1 MTKDC
6 LNRPDYDQGYHHHGA
21 ETNPYPGQSFSDD
34 FDDGGGFDQGDGTT
48 EHPFHALKKLLNT
61 GKFYYSVDFDLT
73 RRLQD
78 RIENNNHTVD
88 IASLDEGLLWNSYM
102 IRPLLQFRER
112 LTNQERKALDRS
124 QLLTSVVRGFVRT
137 ILIPPSSNP
146 LRKTRPTNS
155 SLSLTVISRLSSRR
169 TGTRFNSRG
178 MDDLGNVANFVETET
193 VLWSPAGICFSY
205 VQVRGSVP
213 IFWESS
219 ASLIPGQH
227 KVQLTR
233 SPEATQPAFDKHF
246 ENLEHAYGAVHIV
259 NLLSPGKMGESELVE
274 RYRYHVQHS
283 SLRQHHQ
290 TDDPEADSG
299 RHELL
304 SATEFDFHERTKGTG
319 GFEGAKAIRPYL
331 ENSAEGFVYF
341 LTEET
346 DGHNTAEK
354 NRTVST
360 VSVDSLHR
368 RSSVTVMQQGG
379 VFRVNCMDCLDR
391 TNLVQN
397 IISQMVIELFL
408 AHRAE
413 TANADFWMRHG
424 TLWADNGDALSK
436 IYAGTGALKSSFTR
450 HGKMN
455 LAGALADVRK
465 SATRLYVNN
474 FTDKGRQNT
483 IDLLLGRLVGQ
494 APVQLFDPINDYV
507 LEQLNSRKHYGEF
520 TSCEP
525 VYVWCGT
532 MNLNGKLE
540 GLKHDLAPW
549 LHAKSKGF
557 AFDYDVVCVG
567 FQEIVD
573 LSPQQIMSTDPSIRI
588 LWEDKVKKVLNDTAQ
603 YGGKG
608 EKGGDEYVLLRSGQ
622 LVGAALMIFV
632 KARTLDSIRNVEGA
646 IKKTGMSGI
655 AGNKG
660 AVAVRMDIHNTSL
673 CVVTAH
679 LAAGFA
685 NYEDRNRDYRT
696 IEHGVRFTGGRG
708 IEDHDAVIWLG
719 DFNYRIGLGHDK
731 ARKLVEVLQSGITG
745 SRAEEVFGKLYE
757 NDQLNLQMVHGQA
770 FPWYQ
775 EMRVNFLP
783 TYKYDVGT
791 DNYDTSEKARIPAWC
806 DRVVYKANTKSGQDG
821 GVLLKGLE
829 YGSAQNLRFSDHRPV
844 YATFELDVSV
854 IDEDKRSKLAKTLE
868 VKRRAEVEGIL
879 RRETS
884 GGTVTGDDE
893 DDTASDSADAEDLM
907 GYDSIADGL
916 PPASSDR
923 RKWWLDGE
931 KPVRSMIAPPKPG
944 MVLNPNRSGN
954 PWRDAKGRGRVSS
967 KEDDWVEVGAD
978 NGTALYGTRGTL
990 ERAVSAFSTATVDSA
1005 QSKTPPPVPAPRG
1018 ARRMVVPVYDG
1029 ERLVRLA
1036 SERFKNQKP
1045 QGQRPRSG
1053 TGTTTDGTDDLSTD
1067 SGPAPQTQT
1076 RPMSSG
1082 SPIPPT
1088 SSQPSRSRAGS
1099 SASTQSASMR
1109 KLPPPHIPSKP
1120 VGLRSASNATSE
1132 MGSPTST
1139 TGTMSEMR
1147 PGSKSLGAADTP
1159 PSLPNRTANVRTT
1172 ENYDMCVSGAENHS
1186 VANPGP
1192 NRDSVAARTAA
1203 ETPSSV
1209 GAAAVDIDPAPPL
1222 PPRRA
1227 QTNTGLMDEA
1237 YTTNGVEMEGWKP
1250 LLS

>member
-1 MTKDC
+1 MRKDC
-6 LNRPDYDQGYHHHGA
+6 LNRPDYDQGYHHHGS
-21 ETNPYPGQSFSDD
+21 EPSPYPGQSFTSEDD
-34 FDDGGGFDQGDGTT
+34 YGGGYDQGDGTA

-61 GKFYYSVDFDLT
+61 GNFYYSVDFDLT

-112 LTNQERKALDRS
+112 LTNHERKALDRS

-155 SLSLTVISRLSSRR
+155 SSSLTVISRLSSRR

-219 ASLIPGQH
+219 TSLIPGQH

-274 RYRYHVQHS
+274 RYRYHIQHS
-283 SLRQHHQ
+283 SLRQHHH

-299 RHELL
+299 THELL
-304 SATEFDFHERTKGTG
+304 SSTEFDFHERTKGTG

-346 DGHNTAEK
+346 DSQNTIEK
-354 NRTVST
+354 NRTASS
-360 VSVDSLHR
+360 VSVASLHR

-408 AHRAE
+408 SHRAE

-424 TLWADNGDALSK
+424 TLWADNGDALSN

-474 FTDKGRQNT
+474 FADKGRQNT

-507 LEQLNSRKHYGEF
+507 LEQLNSRKYYADF

-540 GLKHDLAPW
+540 GLRQDLAPW

-573 LSPQQIMSTDPSIRI
+573 LSPQQIMSTDPSIR
-588 LWEDKVKKVLNDTAQ
+588 LEWERKVKEVLNATAQ
-603 YGGKG
+603 YGSKG

-696 IEHGVRFTGGRG
+696 IEHGIRFTGGRG

-731 ARKLVEVLQSGITG
+731 ARKLVEVLQGGLTG
-745 SRAEEVFGKLYE
+745 SKAEEAIGKLYE

-806 DRVVYKANTKSGQDG
+806 DRVVYKANAKSGQDG

-829 YGSAQNLRFSDHRPV
+829 YGSVQNLRFSDHRPV

-854 IDEDKRSKLAKTLE
+854 IDEEKRSKLAKTLE

-931 KPVRSMIAPPKPG
+931 KPVRSMIGPPKPG

-954 PWRDAKGRGRVSS
+954 PWQDANGRGRVSS
-967 KEDDWVEVGAD
+967 KEDDWVELAAD
-978 NGTALYGTRGTL
+978 GTAVNGARLTL
-990 ERAVSAFSTATVDSA
+990 NRTVSVFSNETIDTV
-1005 QSKTPPPVPAPRG
+1005 QSKTPPPPVPAPRG

-1029 ERLVRLA
+1029 ERMVRLA

-1053 TGTTTDGTDDLSTD
+1053 TGTTTDGTDDLSHE
-1067 SGPAPQTQT
+1067 SFPAQQM
-1076 RPMSSG
+1076 RPMSAG
-1082 SPIPPT
+1082 SPIPPP
-1088 SSQPSRSRAGS
+1088 SSQPNRSRAGS
-1099 SASTQSASMR
+1099 SASTQSTNAFSNTVR
-1109 KLPPPHIPSKP
+1109 RLPPPIIPSKP
-1120 VGLRSASNATSE
+1120 VGLRSASNATSPE
-1132 MGSPTST
+1132 NGSPPSITSP
-1139 TGTMSEMR
+1139 MR
-1147 PGSKSLGAADTP
+1147 PGSKSLGAADVP
-1159 PSLPNRTANVRTT
+1159 PTLPSRTT
-1172 ENYDMCVSGAENHS
+1172 TARTTDSNDMYVSAAENNNYT
-1186 VANPGP
+1186 NPDP
-1192 NRDSVAARTAA
+1192 TLDSPAARSAA
-1203 ETPSSV
+1203 ETLSS
-1209 GAAAVDIDPAPPL
+1209 AAPPIEPAPPL

-1227 QTNTGLMDEA
+1227 QTNTGLMDEE
-1237 YTTNGVEMEGWKP
+1237 YTANGVEIDGWKP